1 MFFFSDLPEE
11 LAEEAL
17 ADNLIH
23 ARADIQDEHIRSR
36 VGFNSNPDPA
46 SRGCRDATG
55 ISAEDLVSLRKKFKF
70 LEDFSDQFIRST
82 PYEALLK
89 TETTALKLSEYE
101 RNKAASNRLSSNRDN
116 LPVTMYKIPGGT
128 DNRWDRIHE
137 ARFLPGVGC
146 TAAKMWLRA
155 REVMGSAGHVPISTY
170 DMGSVGLGGYV
181 SKKGWVELH
190 NVGSDSLSLRY
201 FNINSCGNR
210 AGGIDGGEGEFKE
223 ISELGEFKLALRVV
237 REVLS
242 FVFPWNKSVAAIE
255 GFMLQTDFCRADLS
269 GVDKPASILT
279 QFVDYCLGE
288 NADRWRAHEPFLNT
302 GDLKGAWDSFFGAK
316 PVSSMKRV
324 KGSGVAEQKQKGAA
338 PQKKGFMGLPPNFF
352 DDICNNYNLGRCMK
366 PPGTCSTSRGIAL
379 RHVCNFR
386 TDLSIPTNVCAKDH
400 PRIFNHK

>member
-1 MFFFSDLPEE
+1 MFYFSDLPEE
-11 LAEEAL
+11 LEEEVLTA
-17 ADNLIH
+17 NLNR
-23 ARADIQDEHIRSR
+23 ARADFQDEHIRSKA
-36 VGFNSNPDPA
+36 GFNSNPDPA
-46 SRGCRDATG
+46 SRSYGGGSG
-55 ISAEDLVSLRKKFKF
+55 ISAEDLASLRKKFKF

-101 RNKAASNRLSSNRDN
+101 RTKAASNRLSNNRDN
-116 LPVTMYKIPGGT
+116 LATTLYKVPGGS
-128 DNRWDRIHE
+128 DNRWDQIHE

-146 TAAKMWLRA
+146 SAARMWLRA
-155 REVMGSAGHVPISTY
+155 REVMGSASQVPISTY

-210 AGGIDGGEGEFKE
+210 VGGSEGGEGEFKE
-223 ISELGEFKLALRVV
+223 ISELGEFKLALRVA
-237 REVLS
+237 REALS

-255 GFMLQTDFCRADLS
+255 GFMLQSDFCRADLT
-269 GVDKPASILT
+269 GVDKPATILT

-302 GDLKGAWDSFFGAK
+302 GDLRGAWDSFFGAK

-324 KGSGVAEQKQKGAA
+324 KKEGGSEQKQKGAP

-366 PPGTCSTSRGIAL
+366 PPGTCATSKGIAL

-386 TDLSIPTNVCAKDH
+386 ADLSIPTNVCGKDH